1 MKTILLFVTL
11 VAFCLLSMTTALS
24 AADKGKAGRS
34 KTKGW
39 VRHVVCFQYKEG
51 TPATKISEIN
61 RAFAALKRKIPG
73 IVEFEMGEN
82 NSPEGLN
89 KGFTHCYIVSFEN
102 DEARKVYLPHP
113 EHKAFVALLKPHL
126 EDVFVIDFSL

>member
-1 MKTILLFVTL
+1 MKTTLLIVSLVT
-11 VAFCLLSMTTALS
+11 ACLLSMTTALP
-24 AADKGKAGRS
+24 AADKGKVGKS
-34 KTKGW
+34 KLKGK

-51 TPATKISEIN
+51 TPAKKIAEIN

-73 IVEFEMGEN
+73 IVAFEMGEN

-89 KGFTHCYIVSFEN
+89 KGFTHCYIVTFEN

-113 EHKAFVALLKPHL
+113 EHQAFVALLKPHL
-126 EDVFVIDFSL
+126 EDVFVIDFTL